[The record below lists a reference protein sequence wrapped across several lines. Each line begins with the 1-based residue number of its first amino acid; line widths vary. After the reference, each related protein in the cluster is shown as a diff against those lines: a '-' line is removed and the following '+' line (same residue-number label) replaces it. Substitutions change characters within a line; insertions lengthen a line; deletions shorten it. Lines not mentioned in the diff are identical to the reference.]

1 MAASIDGVLHGER
14 ELDLDRM
21 DEGELAILS
30 SELQKMTA
38 RLTLAAEDLARE
50 RQSLADALADISH
63 QIKTPLTSLSITT
76 ELVRKALVARGDCP
90 VEVER
95 LRRIERLQV
104 RVEDLVAALLKLA
117 RLDAGTLALEARPVA
132 VEDLIDRAVEPL
144 AIALDI
150 AGVAI
155 ERRIEPGCGF
165 IGDAAWTAEALGN
178 IVKNCMEHTPAGG
191 VIAIS
196 AQEDLLACRLRVE
209 DTGGGISEAD
219 LPHIF
224 ERFYRGA
231 PAGASAAGS
240 QGASAVNPAGIGI
253 GLALA
258 RSLIVAQNGAVRASN
273 VRDAGGRVTGA
284 RFDIVFF
291 KDAAV

>member
-1 MAASIDGVLHGER
+1 
-14 ELDLDRM
+14 
-21 DEGELAILS
+21 
-30 SELQKMTA
+30 
-38 RLTLAAEDLARE
+38 
-50 RQSLADALADISH
+50 
-63 QIKTPLTSLSITT
+63 
-76 ELVRKALVARGDCP
+76 
-90 VEVER
+90 
-95 LRRIERLQV
+95 
-104 RVEDLVAALLKLA
+104 
-117 RLDAGTLALEARPVA
+117 
-132 VEDLIDRAVEPL
+132 
-144 AIALDI
+144 
-150 AGVAI
+150 
-155 ERRIEPGCGF
+155 
-165 IGDAAWTAEALGN
+165 
-178 IVKNCMEHTPAGG
+178 MEHTPAGG